1 MVSLFP
7 VKFSFLDNFLFFD
20 FQKVSRFG
28 KPESIAKV
36 QKITELCV
44 QFHKKYMQK
53 IVNTPQILYLQAKA
67 ISLFHFT
74 HHKSAFDGRQV
85 LYLSQFIKDKLLILF
100 HITRANL

>member
-53 IVNTPQILYLQAKA
+53 IVNPP
-67 ISLFHFT
+67 
-74 HHKSAFDGRQV
+74 
-85 LYLSQFIKDKLLILF
+85 
-100 HITRANL
+100 